1 LVATFAGFL
10 ALPSGDSMFFWIR
23 VWPACTVLICCTG
36 GCGWYPHGSLV
47 DQTVPQAAGLQ
58 NPLLVPVADR
68 DLLWDQVIDSL
79 DDHFVIQ
86 REERVR
92 QVGDVLLEG
101 RIETFPVGGAT
112 LLEPWRRDSTP
123 GQERLQSTLQSIRR
137 RAVVRVTPTGGG
149 YLIDLAVYK
158 ELEDLAS
165 PQHATVGQARV
176 RHETTLNRNE
186 EEVGADTFTLGW
198 IPLGRDAS
206 LEQRI
211 LQEIRDRTT
220 GA

>member
-1 LVATFAGFL
+1 MV
-10 ALPSGDSMFFWIR
+10 FWIR
-23 VWPACTVLICCTG
+23 VWPVCAVLLCCTW

-47 DQTVPQAAGLQ
+47 GQATPQAPSLQ
-58 NPLLVPVADR
+58 NPMLVSIADR

-79 DDHFVIQ
+79 DDYFIVQ

-101 RIETFPVGGAT
+101 RIETFPAGGAT
-112 LLEPWRRDSTP
+112 LLEPWRKDSTH
-123 GQERLQSTLQSIRR
+123 GSEKLQSTLQSTRR
-137 RAVVRVTPTGGG
+137 RAIVRVTPTAGG

-176 RHETTLNRNE
+176 RHETTLDRNKE
-186 EEVGADTFTLGW
+186 EAGADMFTLGW

-211 LQEIRDRTT
+211 LQEIRDRTA
-220 GA
+220 GE

>member
-1 LVATFAGFL
+1 MLV
-10 ALPSGDSMFFWIR
+10 SI
-23 VWPACTVLICCTG
+23 
-36 GCGWYPHGSLV
+36 
-47 DQTVPQAAGLQ
+47 
-58 NPLLVPVADR
+58 ADR

-79 DDHFVIQ
+79 DDYFIVQ

-101 RIETFPVGGAT
+101 RIETFPAGGAT
-112 LLEPWRRDSTP
+112 LLEPWRKDSTH
-123 GQERLQSTLQSIRR
+123 GSEKLQSTLQSIRR
-137 RAVVRVTPTGGG
+137 RAIVRITPTAGG

-176 RHETTLNRNE
+176 RHETTLDRNKE
-186 EEVGADTFTLGW
+186 EAGADMFTLGW

-206 LEQRI
+206 LEQKI
-211 LQEIRDRTT
+211 LQEIRDRTA
-220 GA
+220 GE

>member
-1 LVATFAGFL
+1 
-10 ALPSGDSMFFWIR
+10 MFFRLCIWYF
-23 VWPACTVLICCTG
+23 CTVLVCSSA
-36 GCGWYPHGSLV
+36 GCGMYSHGSLV
-47 DQTVPQAAGLQ
+47 GPTNPQPPGFE
-58 NPLLVPVADR
+58 NPLLVPVTDR
-68 DLLWDQVIDSL
+68 DVLWDQVIDAL
-79 DDHFVIQ
+79 DDYFVIQ

-112 LLEPWRRDSTP
+112 LLEPWRRDSTHGP
-123 GQERLQSTLQSIRR
+123 ERLQSTLQSIRR

-158 ELEDLAS
+158 ELEDMAS
-165 PQHATVGQARV
+165 PQHASVGQARV

-186 EEVGADTFTLGW
+186 EEQGADAFTLGW
-198 IPLGRDAS
+198 IALGRDAS

-220 GA
+220 GP

>member
-1 LVATFAGFL
+1 
-10 ALPSGDSMFFWIR
+10 MFFR
-23 VWPACTVLICCTG
+23 LCVWFSCIVLLCGTP
-36 GCGWYPHGSLV
+36 GCGLYTHGSLV
-47 DQTVPQAAGLQ
+47 GQADPQAAGLQ
-58 NPLLVPVADR
+58 NPMLVPVTDR
-68 DLLWDQVIDSL
+68 DLLWDQVIDAL
-79 DDHFVIQ
+79 DDYFVIQ

-92 QVGDVLLEG
+92 QVGEVLLEG

-112 LLEPWRRDSTP
+112 LLEPWRKDSTHGP
-123 GQERLQSTLQSIRR
+123 ERLQSTLQSIRR

-158 ELEDLAS
+158 ELEDMAS
-165 PQHATVGQARV
+165 PQHASVGQARV

-186 EEVGADTFTLGW
+186 EEPGADAFTLGW
-198 IPLGRDAS
+198 IALGRDAS

-220 GA
+220 GP

>member
-1 LVATFAGFL
+1 MFVFFL
-10 ALPSGDSMFFWIR
+10 ALPSGDSMVVRIR
-23 VWPACTVLICCTG
+23 AWPAWVALVCCSW

-47 DQTVPQAAGLQ
+47 DQAALQTPGLQ
-58 NPLLVPVADR
+58 NPMLVPLPDR
-68 DLLWDQVIDSL
+68 DLLWEQVIDSL
-79 DDHFVIQ
+79 DDYFVIQ

-123 GQERLQSTLQSIRR
+123 GPERLQATLQSIRR

-158 ELEDLAS
+158 ELEDLAG

-186 EEVGADTFTLGW
+186 EEVGADLFTLGW
-198 IPLGRDAS
+198 ISLGRDVS

-211 LQEIRDRTT
+211 LHDIRDRTA

>member
-1 LVATFAGFL
+1 MIYGSNAAKYQNIVTDGY
-10 ALPSGDSMFFWIR
+10 LPKER
-23 VWPACTVLICCTG
+23 AVRCQNEYQKTVES
-36 GCGWYPHGSLV
+36 WM
-47 DQTVPQAAGLQ
+47 
-58 NPLLVPVADR
+58 
-68 DLLWDQVIDSL
+68 
-79 DDHFVIQ
+79 
-86 REERVR
+86 
-92 QVGDVLLEG
+92 
-101 RIETFPVGGAT
+101 T

-165 PQHATVGQARV
+165 PQHASVGQARV

-186 EEVGADTFTLGW
+186 EEVGVDAFTLGW

-211 LQEIRDRTT
+211 LHEIRDRTT
-220 GA
+220 GV

>member
-1 LVATFAGFL
+1 MFL
-10 ALPSGDSMFFWIR
+10 WIR
-23 VWPACTVLICCTG
+23 VWPVCAVLACCTS

-47 DQTVPQAAGLQ
+47 DPSTPQAPGLQ
-58 NPLLVPVADR
+58 NPLLVPAVDR
-68 DLLWDQVIDSL
+68 DLLWEQVIDSL
-79 DDHFVIQ
+79 DDYFTIQ

-112 LLEPWRRDSTP
+112 LLEPWRRDSTHGP
-123 GQERLQSTLQSIRR
+123 ERLQSTLQSIRR
-137 RAVVRVTPTGGG
+137 RAVVRVTPTANG

-165 PQHATVGQARV
+165 PQHASVGQARV

-186 EEVGADTFTLGW
+186 EETGGDMFTLGW

-211 LQEIRDRTT
+211 LQEIRDRTA
-220 GA
+220 GV

>member
-1 LVATFAGFL
+1 MI
-10 ALPSGDSMFFWIR
+10 SWIR
-23 VWPACTVLICCTG
+23 VWLICAVLAGCTW
-36 GCGWYPHGSLV
+36 GCGWHPHGSLIG
-47 DQTVPQAAGLQ
+47 QSPAGLPGLQ

-68 DLLWDQVIDSL
+68 DLLWEQVIDTL
-79 DDHFVIQ
+79 DDYFTIQ

-92 QVGDVLLEG
+92 QVGEVLLEG

-112 LLEPWRRDSTP
+112 LLEPWRHDSTP
-123 GQERLQSTLQSIRR
+123 GPERLQSTLQSIRR
-137 RAVVRVTPTGGG
+137 RAVVRVTPTSGG

-165 PQHATVGQARV
+165 PQHATVGRARV
-176 RHETTLNRNE
+176 RHETTLERSE
-186 EEVGADTFTLGW
+186 QDVGADTFTLGW
-198 IPLGRDAS
+198 IPLGRDVT

-211 LQEIRDRTT
+211 LQEIRDRTA